1 MKARQK
7 TISNFKELFESFRWI
22 VDHLSEKDVG
32 QRRQHTPSLDFL
44 QLKLVSL
51 KLGLQFPSLV
61 WPNLFAQRLAL
72 CDDYP
77 QGNWSEDT
85 L

>member
-1 MKARQK
+1 M
-7 TISNFKELFESFRWI
+7 SNFKEPFESFRWI
-22 VDHLSEKDVG
+22 FDHLSKRDVG
-32 QRRQHTPSLDFL
+32 QRRQHTPSPDFL

-61 WPNLFAQRLAL
+61 WPNLFALRLAL
-72 CDDYP
+72 CDDFP
-77 QGNWSEDT
+77 LGNRSEDT